1 MIISSSKKSKP
12 KQSKRANHS
21 MNSSRTPLLNEFKES
36 LEALLEINN
45 RNLVIQG
52 FWSLQIGNT
61 VRQKPRR
68 VLKKKEKLKVLL
80 VKL

>member
-1 MIISSSKKSKP
+1 M
-12 KQSKRANHS
+12 
-21 MNSSRTPLLNEFKES
+21 NEFKES